1 MWVIDFFYFLKE
13 WWFIISMVIV
23 GITSFK
29 KGIDSINS
37 NLKDVVHEI
46 SKFNEKIK
54 LSEKDRERIHLELN
68 THRER
73 LDNHELKFA
82 SYHEK
87 IAILFK
93 ENEDK

>member
-1 MWVIDFFYFLKE
+1 MI
-13 WWFIISMVIV
+13 IV
-23 GITSFK
+23 GIVSFK

-37 NLKDVVHEI
+37 NLRDVVHEI

-54 LSEKDRERIHLELN
+54 LSEKDRERIHVELE

-82 SYHEK
+82 SYNEK

-93 ENEDK
+93 ENENK

>member
-1 MWVIDFFYFLKE
+1 
-13 WWFIISMVIV
+13 MVIV

-37 NLKDVVHEI
+37 NLRDVVNAL
-46 SKFNEKIK
+46 SKYNEKIK
-54 LSEKDRERIHLELN
+54 LSEKDREQIHAELN

-93 ENEDK
+93 ENENK

>member
-1 MWVIDFFYFLKE
+1 
-13 WWFIISMVIV
+13 MVIV
-23 GITSFK
+23 GIVSFK

-37 NLKDVVHEI
+37 NLRDVVHEI

-54 LSEKDRERIHLELN
+54 LSEKDRERIHVELE

-82 SYHEK
+82 SYNEK

-93 ENEDK
+93 ENNK

>member
-1 MWVIDFFYFLKE
+1 
-13 WWFIISMVIV
+13 MVIV
-23 GITSFK
+23 GIASFK

-46 SKFNEKIK
+46 SKFNEKMK
-54 LSEKDRERIHLELN
+54 LSEKDRERIHVELE

-82 SYHEK
+82 SYNEK

-93 ENEDK
+93 ENEKK

>member
-1 MWVIDFFYFLKE
+1 
-13 WWFIISMVIV
+13 MVIV
-23 GITSFK
+23 GIASFK

-54 LSEKDRERIHLELN
+54 LSEKDRERIHVELE

-82 SYHEK
+82 SYNEK

-93 ENEDK
+93 ENEKK

>member
-37 NLKDVVHEI
+37 NLRDVVNAL

-54 LSEKDRERIHLELN
+54 SSEKDREQIHAELN

>member
-1 MWVIDFFYFLKE
+1 
-13 WWFIISMVIV
+13 MVIV
-23 GITSFK
+23 GIASFK

-37 NLKDVVHEI
+37 NLRDVVHEI

-54 LSEKDRERIHLELN
+54 LSEKDRERIHVELE

-82 SYHEK
+82 SYNEK
-87 IAILFK
+87 IATLFK
-93 ENEDK
+93 ENEKK